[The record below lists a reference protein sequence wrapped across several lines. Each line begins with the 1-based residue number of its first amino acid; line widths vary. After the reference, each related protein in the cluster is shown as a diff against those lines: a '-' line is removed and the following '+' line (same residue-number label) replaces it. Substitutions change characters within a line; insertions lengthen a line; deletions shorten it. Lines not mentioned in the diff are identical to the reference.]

1 MNLLHEESEHKKK
14 ILTVDDD
21 RLALI
26 MLERILTGAGYT
38 VIQATN
44 GKDAI
49 AMVKQEQPDL
59 AILDI
64 DMPEMDGINLATI
77 LKNDRQTK
85 NIPII
90 FLSASE
96 GNGTRKEITSL
107 PGCSFINKGL
117 QKDDL
122 LRKVKEHI
130 EIFKNIP

>member
-26 MLERILTGAGYT
+26 ILERILTDAGYT

-49 AMVKQEQPDL
+49 AMAKEERPDL
-59 AILDI
+59 ALLDI

-90 FLSASE
+90 FLSASS
-96 GNGTRKEITSL
+96 GNGTQKEINSL

-117 QKDDL
+117 QKDAL

-130 EIFKNIP
+130 EIGKNIP

>member
-1 MNLLHEESEHKKK
+1 MNLLHEESDHKKK

-26 MLERILTGAGYT
+26 ILERILTDAGYT
-38 VIQATN
+38 VIQATT
-44 GKDAI
+44 GKDAL
-49 AMVKQEQPDL
+49 AMAKQEQPDL
-59 AILDI
+59 ALLDI
-64 DMPEMDGINLATI
+64 DMPDMDGINLASI

-90 FLSASE
+90 FLSASS
-96 GNGTRKEITSL
+96 GNGTQEEINSL

-130 EIFKNIP
+130 EICQNIP

>member
-1 MNLLHEESEHKKK
+1 MSLLHEESEPKKK

-26 MLERILTGAGYT
+26 ILERILTDAGYT
-38 VIQATN
+38 VIQATT
-44 GKDAI
+44 GKDAL
-49 AMVKQEQPDL
+49 AMAKQEQPDL
-59 AILDI
+59 ALLDI
-64 DMPEMDGINLATI
+64 DMPDMDGINLASI

-90 FLSASE
+90 FLSASS
-96 GNGTRKEITSL
+96 GNGTQEEINSL

-130 EIFKNIP
+130 EICQNIP

>member
-1 MNLLHEESEHKKK
+1 
-14 ILTVDDD
+14 
-21 RLALI
+21 
-26 MLERILTGAGYT
+26 LTGAGYT

-64 DMPEMDGINLATI
+64 DMPEMDGISLATI

-96 GNGTRKEITSL
+96 GNGTGKEITSL

-122 LRKVKEHI
+122 LRQVKEHI